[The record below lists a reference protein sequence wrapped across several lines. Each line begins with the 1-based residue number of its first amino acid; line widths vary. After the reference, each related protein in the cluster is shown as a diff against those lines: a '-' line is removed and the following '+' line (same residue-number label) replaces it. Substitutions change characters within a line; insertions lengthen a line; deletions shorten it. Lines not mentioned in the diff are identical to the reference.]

1 MKALQKD
8 FWREIKQTKSRFFSI
23 FVLVA
28 LAVAFL
34 SGLRSTAPDMKRTCD
49 SYMDAQNFMDLQIL
63 PTLGLTEENL
73 SLLLRQPGVNDG
85 EGAYV
90 ID

>member
-1 MKALQKD
+1 MKAIQKD

-49 SYMDAQNFMDLQIL
+49 SYMDAQNFMDIQVLS
-63 PTLGLTEENL
+63 TLGLTEENL
-73 SLLLRQPGVNDG
+73 SFLLRQPGING
-85 EGAYV
+85 
-90 ID
+90 